1 MNYRISRQ
9 ADADIDLICDYIA
22 QNNPDAADRIDDQIH
37 DAIQRLARFPGMGHT
52 RSDVTDKRYLFWA
65 VGKHVI
71 AYRVEGEELVV
82 VHDHDLD
89 LRVLAHVPTSRGC
102 CGFRTE

>member
-52 RSDVTDKRYLFWA
+52 RSEVTDKRYLFWA

-82 VHDHDLD
+82 V
-89 LRVLAHVPTSRGC
+89 RVLHGARN
-102 CGFRTE
+102 FRKLFRR